1 MEELIQYTKQGREAS
16 LVLQLS
22 SSLIE
27 EQFDALVNNAL
38 AAYRGGVLTAERALV
53 FVGKL
58 DALIGFREELEQRVQ
73 IGEASAEALA
83 QARTEGVVG

>member
-1 MEELIQYTKQGREAS
+1 MTEQLIEATQQGREAS

-22 SSLIE
+22 AGLIE

-38 AAYRGGVLTAERALV
+38 AAYRGGGLTAERALV

-58 DALIGFREELEQRVQ
+58 DALIGFREELEARVQ
-73 IGEASAEALA
+73 VGEASAEALA
-83 QARTEGVVG
+83 QARDAVVV

>member
-22 SSLIE
+22 ASLIE

-38 AAYRGGVLTAERALV
+38 AAYRGGGFTAERALV

-58 DALIGFREELEQRVQ
+58 DALVGFREELEARVQ

-83 QARTEGVVG
+83 QARSESVVG